1 MKKVLVLSIGVV
13 KPESGV
19 TAHGWSM
26 YETGIGMVTLASGF
40 LFYHANANDFEAG
53 ERVELIGNDTGRK
66 LKTATVDDQAPANRE
81 AVLEML
87 LKNGYD
93 YYPARAFKKK
103 RFASKLTS
111 SYSVKGFLSQSK
123 KV

>member
-1 MKKVLVLSIGVV
+1 MKKVMVLTIGVV
-13 KPESGV
+13 KPDSGV
-19 TAHGWSM
+19 TEHGWSM
-26 YETGIGMVTLASGF
+26 YDTAARVTLAGSF
-40 LFYHANANDFEAG
+40 LLYHANADDFVIG
-53 ERVELIGNDTGRK
+53 EDIELISNDTSRK
-66 LKTATVDDQAPANRE
+66 LKTSTIRDQAAATRE

-111 SYSVKGFLSQSK
+111 SYSVKGIR
-123 KV
+123 

>member
-26 YETGIGMVTLASGF
+26 YENGIGRVTLADSF
-40 LFYHANANDFEAG
+40 LLYHANADDFVIG
-53 ERVELIGNDTGRK
+53 EDVELISNDTSRK
-66 LKTATVDDQAPANRE
+66 LKISTIRDQAPATRD

-93 YYPARAFKKK
+93 YYPAKAFRKK

-111 SYSVKGFLSQSK
+111 SYSVKGIQ
-123 KV
+123 